1 MQNIV
6 PGRVCVAVLGLCVA
20 PIGRLALQ
28 GETDTI
34 VGVLL
39 LSDLALIVT
48 GWSLSGTET
57 LSVVGGLAS
66 EGERASFLLLL
77 RLKNEKA
84 TSGALMLRDCRLCTG
99 LLATIIENSRVCI
112 LNWTAQL
119 VQLIVHHQ
127 TVIRFVRNH
136 TVDVTREK

>member
-1 MQNIV
+1 M
-6 PGRVCVAVLGLCVA
+6 
-20 PIGRLALQ
+20 
-28 GETDTI
+28 
-34 VGVLL
+34 
-39 LSDLALIVT
+39 
-48 GWSLSGTET
+48 SGAET

-66 EGERASFLLLL
+66 EGERARFLLLL

-99 LLATIIENSRVCI
+99 LLLATIIENSRVCI
-112 LNWTAQL
+112 LNRTAQL

>member
-6 PGRVCVAVLGLCVA
+6 PGRVCVAVLSLCVA
-20 PIGRLALQ
+20 PIGWLALQ
-28 GETDTI
+28 GKTDTI

-39 LSDLALIVT
+39 LSDLVR
-48 GWSLSGTET
+48 WSLSGTET
-57 LSVVGGLAS
+57 LSVVSGLAS

-99 LLATIIENSRVCI
+99 LLLATIIENSRVCI
-112 LNWTAQL
+112 LNRTAQL

>member
-1 MQNIV
+1 M
-6 PGRVCVAVLGLCVA
+6 
-20 PIGRLALQ
+20 
-28 GETDTI
+28 
-34 VGVLL
+34 
-39 LSDLALIVT
+39 
-48 GWSLSGTET
+48 SGTET

-99 LLATIIENSRVCI
+99 LLLATIIENSRVCI
-112 LNWTAQL
+112 LNRTAQL
-119 VQLIVHHQ
+119 VQIIVHHQ